1 MEFKVKLKKMFLKLM
16 VVSFIIAL
24 FSLSGPDGQ
33 MQAVNKNHGTVL
45 LDPAADKDGKIKIL
59 LYYDMEGVSGIKD
72 LREIS
77 YRNKEYYE
85 PAREVLTSDVNAV
98 VEGLFAGGAHEVHI
112 VDAHGSGNPE
122 PDILLDKLDKRAK
135 MIFKDKRF
143 RGYIDLVE
151 KDVYD
156 AVAVVCMHASTGG
169 GGFAAHTYDAGLD
182 WIINDKSI
190 NETEIITY
198 AWGQVGVPL
207 IFAAGDDKLKEQLS
221 YMTWLQYVTV
231 KFAKGHSDAEPRPA
245 DEVYKDLKASAQQ
258 AVKHSGKWKAI
269 KLTLPVKA
277 QLRVV
282 PPAELSFLEGI
293 PGINY
298 KDNTVTFEA
307 ATYQEAYDGIQSL
320 IGVAVIGHRFLLFE
334 VVEKRD
340 DAEAINKDYIKLLYK
355 RWSDVEDG
363 KWTPPKPP
371 ETKKTSK
378 KKYFGAR

>member
-1 MEFKVKLKKMFLKLM
+1 MKLKKMFLYLM
-16 VVSFIIAL
+16 IVSLIMVL
-24 FSLSGPDGQ
+24 FSLSGPGGQ
-33 MQAVNKNHGTVL
+33 MQAASKDHGAVL

-59 LYYDMEGVSGIKD
+59 LYYDMEGVSGLKD
-72 LREIS
+72 LRAIS
-77 YRNKEYYE
+77 FRNKEYYN

-143 RGYIDLVE
+143 RPYVDLVE

-156 AVAVVCMHASTGG
+156 AVAVVCMHAATGG
-169 GGFAAHTYDAGLD
+169 GGFAAHTYTIGMD

-190 NETEIITY
+190 NETEIIAY

-207 IFAAGDDKLKEQLS
+207 IFASGDDKLKEQLS
-221 YMTWLQYVTV
+221 YMTWLQYVTG

-245 DEVYKDLKASAQQ
+245 NEVYRDLKTSAQQ
-258 AVKHSGKWKAI
+258 AVKHIGKCKAI
-269 KLTLPVKA
+269 KPTLPVKA
-277 QLRVV
+277 QLRAVH
-282 PPAELSFLEGI
+282 PARLRFLEDI
-293 PGINY
+293 PGLNC

-307 ATYQEAYDGIQSL
+307 ATYQEAYDGIETL
-320 IGVAVIGHRFLLFE
+320 IGVATIGYYYLLFE
-334 VVEKRD
+334 VVEKSD
-340 DAEAINKDYIKLLYK
+340 DAKDIYQDYRQLLYK

-363 KWTPPKPP
+363 KWTPPKPHK
-371 ETKKTSK
+371 TKKTSK